1 MQDPLELIPTSIRP
15 ELRIAPTARE
25 IIYTIP
31 SMDSIPQYVYDLS
44 PRYRAYD
51 PVFGGVGKVPVQKG
65 ALELKPSEYG
75 RLALSGAVC
84 TVLVRT
90 ALNPLELIK
99 TKQQLL
105 NDEELL
111 TYARRKKASAIPPS
125 SEQPA
130 EPEALSAS
138 FSLTSPVNKDGAT
151 AVAESPTD
159 TAVLTEASEDSS
171 KKAESVGTLDLLRAL
186 AELRG
191 PLSLFQSAD
200 ITFLASLVFGS
211 FGFGATELFRRSF
224 TASFFTSSES
234 GTGSE
239 VILLLAAALATV
251 VTAAAASPFEVLRV
265 RSMGLLEST
274 KWTNVLRDFLVRQI
288 LNIESVP
295 CSRLSKEIVLKLSVS
310 HSFSS
315 FAE

>member
-1 MQDPLELIPTSIRP
+1 
-15 ELRIAPTARE
+15 
-25 IIYTIP
+25 
-31 SMDSIPQYVYDLS
+31 MDLIPQYVYNLS

-51 PVFGGVGKVPVQKG
+51 PVFGGVGMVPVEKG
-65 ALELKPSEYG
+65 ALELSGSEYG

-90 ALNPLELIK
+90 ALNPLELVK

-111 TYARRKKASAIPPS
+111 TFARRHQTNSAHLLSPLSMKSYETSSSTTLQPTSYVQGEQITTFAGALPDIELQKEAGQELKKPKPI
-125 SEQPA
+125 
-130 EPEALSAS
+130 
-138 FSLTSPVNKDGAT
+138 
-151 AVAESPTD
+151 
-159 TAVLTEASEDSS
+159 
-171 KKAESVGTLDLLRAL
+171 GTLDLIRAM
-186 AELRG
+186 ASLRG

-224 TASFFTSSES
+224 TAAFFTSSES
-234 GTGSE
+234 GTGAE

-265 RSMGLLEST
+265 RSMGLIEST
-274 KWTNVLRDFLVRQI
+274 KWTFVLRDFLVRTVQ
-288 LNIESVP
+288 
-295 CSRLSKEIVLKLSVS
+295 R
-310 HSFSS
+310 
-315 FAE
+315 FAGFLLL